1 MRVLAAELLAVLASL
16 LFSEIN
22 GLNSVLVK
30 NCGRTR
36 HPSRVRRVVG
46 GRDAERLANPWMVL
60 VIGKDDNFCGGSLI
74 TSLFVLTSA
83 SCASLSPKQVRLGE
97 HNRTCMSGDC
107 LSSRLIVNIDQQFRH
122 PQYTGDQDAKN
133 DIALLQLAT
142 PVVYSDYIRPIC
154 LSVDMPSQG
163 LPRTFNA
170 SGWGRTAYE
179 SESPVLQATTLHLQ
193 DPDHCNRRFDVQL
206 DDSQLCVGTSHSDT
220 CNGDSGGPLSARTNY
235 WTGSK
240 NVHRVFQFGIVS
252 YGSSSCKSVAIYTNV
267 YYYTNWIVD
276 TIKNVTT
283 HRRE

>member
-142 PVVYSDYIRPIC
+142 PVVYSVRELGVKDAAEGETEAQGSGIGAWGERRTENGGNDARNRTKCPLAIA
-154 LSVDMPSQG
+154 SSQV
-163 LPRTFNA
+163 LPAERLPT
-170 SGWGRTAYE
+170 R
-179 SESPVLQATTLHLQ
+179 
-193 DPDHCNRRFDVQL
+193 DCNV
-206 DDSQLCVGTSHSDT
+206 
-220 CNGDSGGPLSARTNY
+220 NEDSGGDGPTYQYCHVVFFADAGETPGCLPLTIELHQQAAT
-235 WTGSK
+235 TTK
-240 NVHRVFQFGIVS
+240 VMMMPMM
-252 YGSSSCKSVAIYTNV
+252 SVTAPSTSWDGN
-267 YYYTNWIVD
+267 
-276 TIKNVTT
+276 
-283 HRRE
+283 E